1 MGNLC
6 DKQQKIE
13 RILPDGLEFYNED
26 IKNREADTNEKM
38 YQAVENAFF
47 LKEIPLYKYMEIL
60 VKFDSPNIDKQTLSN
75 NIYNINHLNIYY
87 SKLDIDKKF
96 EKLLEQLIETVN
108 FKNNEEKKR
117 SIEIFTEIYNLMYLN
132 SKSEDPNGFYRIYF
146 VALGLLFCPAS
157 NIQKLEF
164 FFNFFRMCDYF
175 IVDLSRLKHI
185 THYLYYISTYI
196 LSSLV
201 CKALKFDFDEIC
213 KGNTVD
219 NNEENRRKK
228 EYISLFCDQRP
239 LGKLE
244 SINPGLIIGY
254 KFDELTNELVN
265 SINFD
270 HINLT
275 WDQFLSKYT
284 ARENEEV
291 KFWPFSPCLIRN
303 FIRENYKNN
312 YL

>member
-6 DKQQKIE
+6 DKKQKIG
-13 RILPDGLEFYNED
+13 RILPDELEFYNEV
-26 IKNREADTNEKM
+26 IKQRKADTNEKM

-60 VKFDSPNIDKQTLSN
+60 VKFDSPNFDKQTSSE
-75 NIYNINHLNIYY
+75 NIYNISHLDIYY
-87 SKLDIDKKF
+87 SKIDVDKKF
-96 EKLLEQLIETVN
+96 EKFLDQLIETVN
-108 FKNNEEKKR
+108 FKNNEEKTK
-117 SIEIFTEIYNLMYLN
+117 SIEIFTEIYNQMYLN
-132 SKSEDPNGFYRIYF
+132 SKREVQNGFYRIYF

-157 NIQKLEF
+157 NIQKLKF
-164 FFNFFRMCDYF
+164 FFNFFQRGDYF

-201 CKALKFDFDEIC
+201 CKDLKFDFNEIC
-213 KGNTVD
+213 KGNTID
-219 NNEENRRKK
+219 DNEENQKKK

-239 LGKLE
+239 FGKLD
-244 SINPGLIIGY
+244 SIDPGLIIGY
-254 KFDELTNELVN
+254 KFDELTSEMVN

-270 HINLT
+270 DIYLT

-284 ARENEEV
+284 AREGDKV

-303 FIRENYKNN
+303 FIKENYQNN
-312 YL
+312 NL